1 MSELLIILLTC
12 ILATY
17 IGSLTGLGGALIVKP
32 LLTVSLGFVS
42 PSQVLVTKIIA
53 TSVVLLNSIKYV
65 KKNYLPQIN
74 FFYVKY
80 LFIGTLLATILVYIM
95 PLVDIKYESFFQG
108 LLFVFI
114 LLLVYIQPK
123 IKYQFKE
130 HLIILIC
137 IGFFTGFIGSF
148 FGISGGSI
156 RIPIMLIFLNV
167 TFKEAMF
174 YSYFVSILS
183 EPLKLVQYT
192 LELSVFNISMQ
203 NIAVI
208 LLMIGVALIGA
219 NIGSNIG
226 NIHNKRISSNTN
238 KILFNLVI
246 LVFATISFISA
257 FIF

>member
-1 MSELLIILLTC
+1 MSELIIILLTC

-42 PSQVLVTKIIA
+42 PAQVLVTKIIA
-53 TSVVLLNSIKYV
+53 TSVVLLNSFKYI
-65 KKNYLPQIN
+65 KKNHIKNIN
-74 FFYVKY
+74 FFYIKY
-80 LFIGTLLATILVYIM
+80 LFIGTLLATIVVYIM
-95 PLVDIKYESFFQG
+95 PLVHIKYESFLQG
-108 LLFVFI
+108 MLFVFI
-114 LLLVYIQPK
+114 IILVTIQPK
-123 IKYQFKE
+123 IKHKFKE
-130 HLIILIC
+130 RIVILIL

-174 YSYFVSILS
+174 YSYFVSVLS
-183 EPLKLVQYT
+183 EPLKLLQYT
-192 LELSVFNISMQ
+192 LEISVFDITAQ
-203 NIAVI
+203 NIAII
-208 LLMIGVALIGA
+208 LLMISVALIGA

-226 NIHNKRISSNTN
+226 NIHNKRISSETN

-246 LVFATISFISA
+246 LVFATLSFISA

>member
-32 LLTVSLGFVS
+32 LLTISLGFVS

-53 TSVVLLNSIKYV
+53 TSVVLLNSFKYV
-65 KKNYLPQIN
+65 KKNHFPNIN

-95 PLVDIKYESFFQG
+95 PLVEIKYESFLQG

-114 LLLVYIQPK
+114 LILVYIQPK
-123 IKYQFKE
+123 IKYEFKE
-130 HLIILIC
+130 RIIILIC

-203 NIAVI
+203 NIAII

-226 NIHNKRISSNTN
+226 NIHNKRISSETN
-238 KILFNLVI
+238 KILFNIVI
-246 LVFATISFISA
+246 LVFATISFVSA
-257 FIF
+257 IIF